1 MTIIRHHL
9 FKKHYK
15 KRILPFPNLNKKF
28 EERFRLFIRSPNNPA
43 LHNHKLVGSLDGLR
57 SFSITG
63 DIRVVYRTFDS
74 GIELYDIGSHN
85 QIY

>member
-9 FKKHYK
+9 FLKHYK
-15 KRILPFPNLNKKF
+15 KRILPFPNLDKKF
-28 EERFRLFIRSPNNPA
+28 EERFRLFIRYPSNPV
-43 LHNHKLVGSLDGLR
+43 LHNHKLIGTLEGFR

-63 DIRVVYRTFDS
+63 DIRVVYRTF
-74 GIELYDIGSHN
+74 GGNIELYDIGSHN